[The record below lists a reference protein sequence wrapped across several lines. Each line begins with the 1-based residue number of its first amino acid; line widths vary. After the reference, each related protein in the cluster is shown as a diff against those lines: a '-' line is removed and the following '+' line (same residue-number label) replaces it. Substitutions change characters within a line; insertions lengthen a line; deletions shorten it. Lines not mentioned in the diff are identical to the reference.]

1 MYCLKVPF
9 LRTVKHNNFLPYD
22 ISLYNCGHEKSQCY
36 PEKERIS
43 PEKDECG
50 PEKDLLWRRGRKV
63 LLLLLLLLLLL
74 KWCSKISVTK
84 KSEEIRVKISIRI

>member
-1 MYCLKVPF
+1 VYCLKVPF

-36 PEKERIS
+36 PEKEKIS
-43 PEKDECG
+43 PEKEDCG
-50 PEKDLLWRRGRKV
+50 PEKDLVWRRGRKV
-63 LLLLLLLLLLL
+63 LLLLLLS
-74 KWCSKISVTK
+74 WCSKISVTK